1 MQNLIDKIITEWSNQ
16 IPSGIID
23 LQSEEHKI
31 ILLRVLNE
39 NIDNAMV
46 IDEVMEK
53 IYHNK

>member
-1 MQNLIDKIITEWSNQ
+1 MQNLIDKIATEWSNQ

-39 NIDNAMV
+39 YVSDTLI
-46 IDEVMEK
+46 IEQVMEK
-53 IYHNK
+53 IYDNK